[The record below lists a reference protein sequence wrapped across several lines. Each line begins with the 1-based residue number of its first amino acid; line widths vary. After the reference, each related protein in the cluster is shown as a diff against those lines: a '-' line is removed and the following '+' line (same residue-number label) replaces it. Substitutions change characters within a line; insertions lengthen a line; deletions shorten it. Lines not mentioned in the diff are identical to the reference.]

1 MLQIIHEVDDPDL
14 MARVWAFRHRRFV
27 EQMGWKELARDNN
40 LERDQFDTSTT
51 LHLVLEHNREVVGYS
66 RLLPTT
72 GPHLVKAFLP
82 ASIKAP
88 YGPGI
93 YEWSRCAT
101 ALDSAPIAGLPV
113 GDILMIGVL
122 ECLISLGADAI
133 SFLTYP
139 AVVRMMR
146 RRGYPARVIADIA
159 VPNGDHVQAVFSP
172 LTAELLARQRQAA
185 GIEHSL
191 VTWGRHVSRL
201 EDCETKAA

>member
-14 MARVWAFRHRRFV
+14 MRRVWAFRHRRFV
-27 EQMGWKELARDNN
+27 EQMGWRELARDDNI
-40 LERDQFDTSTT
+40 ERDQFDTPAA
-51 LHLVLEHNREVVGYS
+51 LHLVLEHNNEVVGYS

-72 GPHLVKAFLP
+72 GPHLVKEFL
-82 ASIKAP
+82 ATSVKFP

-101 ALDSAPIAGLPV
+101 ALDAAPIAGLPV

-146 RRGYPARVIADIA
+146 RRGYPVRVIADIA

-172 LTAELLARQRQAA
+172 LPTELLARQRQAA

-191 VTWGRHVSRL
+191 VTWGPDGSSL
-201 EDCETKAA
+201 ADCEPKAA